1 MAGGIGARGG
11 FPAVL
16 GVGARGGLPV
26 DLGESGSDGLVADLG
41 GEDITTHE
49 ETDAPGIA
57 FTTGQTNNP
66 NITSTMVY
74 SVRPHSSTR
83 FLLSK
88 GLIRIR
94 YTY

>member
-16 GVGARGGLPV
+16 GVGARGGFPV

-57 FTTGQTNNP
+57 FTTGQTT
-66 NITSTMVY
+66 ILISHSTMVY
-74 SVRPHSSTR
+74 SVRPHSSTVFFFPR
-83 FLLSK
+83 
-88 GLIRIR
+88 G
-94 YTY
+94 